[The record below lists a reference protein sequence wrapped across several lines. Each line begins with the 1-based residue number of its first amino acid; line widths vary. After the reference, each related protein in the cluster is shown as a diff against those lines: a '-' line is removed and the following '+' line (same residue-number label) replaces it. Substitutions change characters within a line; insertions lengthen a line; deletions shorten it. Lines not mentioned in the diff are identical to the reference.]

1 MFCLPKTAWPPTC
14 QLEHVSL
21 FRGLSSADLDTLAPL
36 FESVCLKK
44 NLVVFE
50 QGVVAEYLYILLE
63 GEVVVNFKPY
73 DGPPL
78 TVSHILPGGV
88 FGWSSVLGR
97 QVYTSTAVASCDS
110 LAIRIKGEELRCMS
124 EKHPKT
130 GLMILERLADVIAE
144 RLQSTRDQIFTMLT
158 QSIDLAGCSC
168 KED

>member
-1 MFCLPKTAWPPTC
+1 MFRSE
-14 QLEHVSL
+14 LEQVSL
-21 FRGLSSADLDTLAPL
+21 FHGLSSVDLDTLAPL

-50 QGVVAEYLYILLE
+50 QGLIAEYLYILLE

-78 TVSHILPGGV
+78 TVARIQPGGV

-110 LAIRIKGEELRCMS
+110 LALRIKGDELRCMC
-124 EKHPKT
+124 EQHPAT

-144 RLQSTRDQIFTMLT
+144 RLQSTRSQIFTMLT
-158 QSIDLAGCSC
+158 QSVDLAGCSC
-168 KED
+168 KEDEK